1 MLKNWI
7 NTFFYH
13 IKNNK
18 LFSILNV
25 LGLSIGMATLIFAI
39 LFWNDEHAYNQWN
52 PEKDKIYSVLNDIGQ
67 NNVWTSNAATTGPM
81 LKAISPDLDSYC
93 YFYAEYAK
101 DVISYNG
108 KKEVLNKIF
117 TAQSNFFSFF
127 PYKFIHGN
135 GKTAIQD
142 RSSIALSDETAERL
156 FGTENPMGKLVR
168 YDGQVFTVRGVY
180 QLSEKSSV
188 MPEAVT
194 TVIDDDLK
202 RTKDEWSYHYGLILK
217 IKNPNAT
224 DAIIKNMDKLFFE
237 NCSKAQAKQEG
248 LTIDEFLK
256 KYGDPVKTSLLPLP
270 EAKLYSGSS
279 PFSEPN
285 GNLQYLQILMGLSIL
300 ILLLSIVNYIN
311 LATANAIKRAKEIGV
326 RKITG
331 ATKGQIIIQ
340 FVFETAL
347 ITVFSALLA
356 LVMVE
361 ILLPYYNSFLTKDL
375 VLVGSQFYIQLLI
388 ITLLVI
394 LVSGVLPAI
403 YVSNFEVL
411 KVLKGNFSRSKK
423 GIWLRN
429 GMLVL
434 QFAIAAF
441 FIIGSFIVYKQVN
454 FMAEKDLGF
463 KGKQVLDITFK
474 PKKGKTQF
482 DRYKVIKQEA
492 SKIKGVEAVS
502 TALFAMGSQ
511 ENSWS
516 SASYQNNKPF
526 IIQEMAMDLDMLDI
540 LDIKVL
546 KGRKLNPA
554 ISSDTI
560 SSVLLNEKAA
570 KLIGEKDIL
579 NKTILWRDEKV
590 KVVGVVKNFNYFGLE
605 SQISPMVFFY
615 ATKINGVKD
624 DLRHIFIKVKPDNI
638 SETIA
643 GINKFW
649 VQKVDSEYPFEYN
662 FVDKNY
668 ARNFKK
674 YENQRNLFAL
684 LNIIVILIAVFGLFA
699 LASFSMERRLREIA
713 IRKTLGAETNILL
726 KDLSKQYVIFCVI
739 GFLIGILPA
748 YLLLQKWLENFAF
761 RIDIPVLPFIIAF
774 ASLLF
779 LTLTIVLAKAYQ
791 VTKVEILRYLKY
803 E

>member
-39 LFWNDEHAYNQWN
+39 LFWNDEHSYDQWN
-52 PEKDKIYSVLNDIGQ
+52 PEKDKIYSVLNDIGE
-67 NNVWTSNAATTGPM
+67 NNIWTSNAATTGPL
-81 LKAISPDLDSYC
+81 LKAISSDVESYC

-108 KKEVLNKIF
+108 KKEMLSKIF
-117 TAQSNFFSFF
+117 TAQKNFFSFF

-142 RSSIALSDETAERL
+142 RSSIAISATTAERL

-168 YDGQVFTVRGVY
+168 YNGQVFTVRGVY
-180 QLSEKSSV
+180 DLSEKSSV
-188 MPEAVT
+188 MPDAVT
-194 TVIDDDLK
+194 TVIDDDIE
-202 RTKDEWSYHYGLILK
+202 RTKDQWSYHYGLVLK

-224 DAIIKNMDKLFFE
+224 GAIIKNMDNLFFE
-237 NCSKAQAKQEG
+237 NCTKVQAKQEG
-248 LTIDEFLK
+248 MTIAEFTK
-256 KYGDPVKTSLLPLP
+256 KYGNPVKTSLLPLP
-270 EAKLYSGSS
+270 EAKLYKGNQ

-285 GNLQYLQILMGLSIL
+285 GNLQYLLILMGLSIL
-300 ILLLSIVNYIN
+300 ILSLSIVNYIN

-331 ATKGQIIIQ
+331 ATKGQIIMQ

-347 ITVFSALLA
+347 ITIFSALLA
-356 LVMVE
+356 LVLVE
-361 ILLPYYNSFLTKDL
+361 ILLPYYNSFLNKDL
-375 VLVGSQFYIQLLI
+375 VLVGAQFYIQLII

-463 KGKQVLDITFK
+463 KGTQVLDITFK

-482 DRYKVIKQEA
+482 ERYKVIKQEA

-526 IIQEMAMDLDMLDI
+526 LVQEMAMDLDMLDM
-540 LDIKVL
+540 LDVKVI
-546 KGRKLNPA
+546 KGRKFNPA

-560 SSVLLNEKAA
+560 SSVLLNEEAVKM
-570 KLIGEKDIL
+570 IPEKDIL
-579 NKTILWRDEKV
+579 NKIIDWREQKV

-605 SQISPMVFFY
+605 SRIAPMVFFY
-615 ATKINGVKD
+615 VTKINGVQD
-624 DLRHIFIKVKPDNI
+624 DIRHIFIKVKPNDI
-638 SETIA
+638 PQTIA
-643 GINKFW
+643 DINKFW
-649 VQKVDSEYPFEYN
+649 TQKVDSEYPFEYG
-662 FVDKNY
+662 FVNKNY
-668 ARNFKK
+668 AQNFKK

-713 IRKTLGAETNILL
+713 IRKTLGAETNVLL
-726 KDLSKQYVIFCVI
+726 KDLSKQYVVFCVI
-739 GFLIGILPA
+739 GFLIGIIPA

-774 ASLLF
+774 VSLLF
-779 LTLTIVLAKAYQ
+779 LTLAIVLAKAYQ

>member
-18 LFSILNV
+18 LFSILNI

-39 LFWNDEHAYNQWN
+39 LFWNDEHSYDQWN
-52 PEKDKIYSVLNDIGQ
+52 PEKDKIYSVLNDIG
-67 NNVWTSNAATTGPM
+67 NHNIWTTNAATTGPM
-81 LKAISPDLDSYC
+81 LKAVSSDVESYC

-117 TAQSNFFSFF
+117 TAQKNFFSFF
-127 PYKFIHGN
+127 PYRFIHGN

-142 RSSIALSDETAERL
+142 RSSIALSEETAERL
-156 FGTENPMGKLVR
+156 FGTENPMGKLVK
-168 YDGQVFTVRGVY
+168 YNGQFFTVRGVY
-180 QLSEKSSV
+180 DLSEKSSV

-194 TVIDDDLK
+194 TVIDDDIE
-202 RTKDEWSYHYGLILK
+202 RTKNEWSYHYGLVLK
-217 IKNPNAT
+217 IKNPNT
-224 DAIIKNMDKLFFE
+224 TGRIIKTLDNLFFE
-237 NCSKAQAKQEG
+237 NCTKVYAKQEG
-248 LTIDEFLK
+248 MTVAEFVK
-256 KYGDPVKTSLLPLP
+256 KYGDPVKSSLLPLP
-270 EAKLYSGSS
+270 EAKLYTGST

-285 GNLQYLQILMGLSIL
+285 GNMQYLLILMGLSIL
-300 ILLLSIVNYIN
+300 ILSLSIVNYIN

-331 ATKGQIIIQ
+331 ATKGQIVIQ

-347 ITVFSALLA
+347 ITIFSALLA
-356 LVMVE
+356 LVLVE
-361 ILLPYYNSFLTKDL
+361 VLLPYYNSFLDKDL
-375 VLVGSQFYIQLLI
+375 VLVGAQFYTQLIL

-394 LVSGVLPAI
+394 LVSGVLPAV

-434 QFAIAAF
+434 QFAIATF

-454 FMAEKDLGF
+454 FMASKDLGF
-463 KGKQVLDITFK
+463 KGSQVIDITFK
-474 PKKGKTQF
+474 PKKGKTQYE
-482 DRYKVIKQEA
+482 RYKVLKQEA
-492 SKIKGVEAVS
+492 LKIKGVDGVS

-516 SASYQNNKPF
+516 SANYKNEKPF
-526 IIQEMAMDLDMLDI
+526 LVQEMAMDLDMLDI
-540 LDIKVL
+540 LDIKVI

-560 SSVLLNEKAA
+560 SSVLINEETA
-570 KLIGEKDIL
+570 KMIPEKDIL
-579 NKTILWRDEKV
+579 NKTILWRDQKV
-590 KVVGVVKNFNYFGLE
+590 KIIGVVKNFNYFGLE
-605 SQISPMVFFY
+605 SQIAPMVFFY
-615 ATKINGVKD
+615 VTKINGVKD
-624 DLRHIFIKVKPDNI
+624 DIRHIFIKVKPDDI

-649 VQKVDSEYPFEYN
+649 TQKVDSEYPFEYN

-726 KDLSKQYVIFCVI
+726 KELSRQYVIFCAI
-739 GFLIGILPA
+739 GFLIGIIPA

-761 RIDIPVLPFIIAF
+761 RIDIPVLPFITAF
-774 ASLLF
+774 VSLLF

-791 VTKVEILRYLKY
+791 VTKVEVLRYLKY

>member
-39 LFWNDEHAYNQWN
+39 LFWNDEHAYDQWN
-52 PEKDKIYSVLNDIGQ
+52 PEKDKIYSVLNDIG
-67 NNVWTSNAATTGPM
+67 NHNIWTSNAAPLGPM
-81 LKAISPDLDSYC
+81 IKAVSSDVESYC
-93 YFYAEYAK
+93 YFYSTYEK
-101 DVISYNG
+101 DVIAYKEKN
-108 KKEVLNKIF
+108 EVLNNIF
-117 TAQSNFFSFF
+117 TAQSNFFTFF

-142 RSSIALSDETAERL
+142 RSSIALSEETAERL
-156 FGTENPMGKLVR
+156 FGTENPMEKLVK
-168 YDGQVFTVRGVY
+168 YKDQVFTVRGVY
-180 QLSEKSSV
+180 DLSEKSSV
-188 MPEAVT
+188 MPDAVT
-194 TVIDDDLK
+194 TVIDDDIE
-202 RTKDEWSYHYGLILK
+202 RTKDQWSYHYGLMLK

-224 DAIIKNMDKLFFE
+224 ASVIKNMDNLFFE
-237 NCSKAQAKQEG
+237 NCTKVQAKLEG
-248 LTIDEFLK
+248 LTIKEFEK
-256 KYGDPVKTSLLPLP
+256 KYPDPVKTSLLPLP
-270 EAKLYSGSS
+270 KAKLYDGNQ

-285 GNLQYLQILMGLSIL
+285 GNLQYLLILMGLSIL

-331 ATKGQIIIQ
+331 ATKGQIVNQ

-356 LVMVE
+356 LVLVE
-361 ILLPYYNSFLTKDL
+361 VLLPYYNSFLNKDL
-375 VLVGSQFYIQLLI
+375 VLVGTQFYIQLLI
-388 ITLLVI
+388 ITFLVI
-394 LVSGVLPAI
+394 IVSGVLPAI

-454 FMAEKDLGF
+454 YMASKDLGF
-463 KGKQVLDITFK
+463 KGSQVLDIPFK
-474 PKKGKTQF
+474 PKKGKSQF
-482 DRYKVIKQEA
+482 ERYKIIKQEA
-492 SKIKGVEAVS
+492 AKIKGVENVS

-516 SASYQNNKPF
+516 SASYKNHKQF
-526 IIQEMAMDLDMLDI
+526 LVQEMAMDFEMLDMLDI
-540 LDIKVL
+540 KLI
-546 KGRKLNPA
+546 KGRKLNFA
-554 ISSDTI
+554 FSSDTI
-560 SSVLLNEKAA
+560 SSILVNEEAA
-570 KLIGEKDIL
+570 KMIPEKDIL
-579 NKTILWRDEKV
+579 NKIILWRDQKV
-590 KVVGVVKNFNYFGLE
+590 KIVGVVKNFNYFGLE
-605 SQISPMVFFY
+605 SRIAPMVFFY
-615 ATKINGVKD
+615 ATKINGVQD
-624 DLRHIFIKVKPDNI
+624 DIRHIFIKVKPDDMPQ
-638 SETIA
+638 TIA
-643 GINKFW
+643 NINKFW
-649 VQKVDSEYPFEYN
+649 IEKVDAEYPFEYD

-668 ARNFKK
+668 ARNFEK

-699 LASFSMERRLREIA
+699 LASFSMERRLKEIA

-726 KDLSKQYVIFCVI
+726 KELSKQYVLFCVF
-739 GFLIGILPA
+739 GFLIGIIPA
-748 YLLLQKWLENFAF
+748 YLLLEKWLENFAF
-761 RIDIPVLPFIIAF
+761 RIDIPFLPFLIAF
-774 ASLLF
+774 VSLLF
-779 LTLTIVLAKAYQ
+779 LTLSIVLAKAYQ
-791 VTKVEILRYLKY
+791 VTKVEILKYLKY

>member
-1 MLKNWI
+1 M
-7 NTFFYH
+7 
-13 IKNNK
+13 
-18 LFSILNV
+18 
-25 LGLSIGMATLIFAI
+25 
-39 LFWNDEHAYNQWN
+39 
-52 PEKDKIYSVLNDIGQ
+52 
-67 NNVWTSNAATTGPM
+67 
-81 LKAISPDLDSYC
+81 
-93 YFYAEYAK
+93 
-101 DVISYNG
+101 
-108 KKEVLNKIF
+108 
-117 TAQSNFFSFF
+117 
-127 PYKFIHGN
+127 
-135 GKTAIQD
+135 
-142 RSSIALSDETAERL
+142 
-156 FGTENPMGKLVR
+156 
-168 YDGQVFTVRGVY
+168 
-180 QLSEKSSV
+180 
-188 MPEAVT
+188 
-194 TVIDDDLK
+194 
-202 RTKDEWSYHYGLILK
+202 
-217 IKNPNAT
+217 
-224 DAIIKNMDKLFFE
+224 
-237 NCSKAQAKQEG
+237 
-248 LTIDEFLK
+248 
-256 KYGDPVKTSLLPLP
+256 
-270 EAKLYSGSS
+270 
-279 PFSEPN
+279 
-285 GNLQYLQILMGLSIL
+285 ILMGLSIL
-300 ILLLSIVNYIN
+300 ILSLSIVNYIN

-331 ATKGQIIIQ
+331 AGKGQIITQ

-347 ITVFSALLA
+347 ITIFSALLA
-356 LVMVE
+356 LVLVE
-361 ILLPYYNSFLTKDL
+361 LLLPYYNSFLDKNL
-375 VLVGSQFYIQLLI
+375 VLVGAQFFIQIII
-388 ITLLVI
+388 ITLLII

-434 QFAIAAF
+434 QFAIATF

-463 KGKQVLDITFK
+463 KGNQVIDITFK

-482 DRYKVIKQEA
+482 ERYKVIKQEV
-492 SKIKGVEAVS
+492 SKIKGVEAIS

-526 IIQEMAMDLDMLDI
+526 IIQEMAMDLDMLNI
-540 LDIKVL
+540 LDIKVI
-546 KGRKLNPA
+546 KGRNLNPA

-560 SSVLLNEKAA
+560 SSVLLNEVAA

-590 KVVGVVKNFNYFGLE
+590 KIVGVVKNFNYFGLE
-605 SQISPMVFFY
+605 SQIAPMVFFY
-615 ATKINGVKD
+615 VTKINGVKD
-624 DLRHIFIKVKPDNI
+624 DIRHIFIKVKPDDI
-638 SETIA
+638 SQTITD
-643 GINKFW
+643 INKFW
-649 VQKVDSEYPFEYN
+649 TQKVDSEYPFEYN

-674 YENQRNLFAL
+674 YENQKNLFAL

-726 KDLSKQYVIFCVI
+726 KELSKQYVVFCAI
-739 GFLIGILPA
+739 GFLIGIIPA

-761 RIDIPVLPFIIAF
+761 RIDIPLLPFIIAF
-774 ASLLF
+774 VSLLF

>member
-18 LFSILNV
+18 LFSILNI

-39 LFWNDEHAYNQWN
+39 LFWNDEHSYDQWN
-52 PEKDKIYSVLNDIGQ
+52 PEKDKIYSVLNDIGEG
-67 NNVWTSNAATTGPM
+67 NIWTTNAATTGPM
-81 LKAISPDLDSYC
+81 LKAVSSDLESYC

-101 DVISYNG
+101 DVISYNN

-135 GKTAIQD
+135 AKTAIQD
-142 RSSIALSDETAERL
+142 RNSIALSEETAERL

-202 RTKDEWSYHYGLILK
+202 RTKDEWSYHYGLVLK

-224 DAIIKNMDKLFFE
+224 DAIIKNMDNLFFE
-237 NCSKAQAKQEG
+237 NVTKAQAKSEG
-248 LTIDEFLK
+248 LSIEEFTK
-256 KYGDPVKTSLLPLP
+256 KYGNPVKTSLLPLS
-270 EAKLYSGSS
+270 EAKLYSGNQ
-279 PFSEPN
+279 PFSEPI
-285 GNLQYLQILMGLSIL
+285 GNLQYLLILMGLSIL

-331 ATKGQIIIQ
+331 ATKGQIIMQ

-347 ITVFSALLA
+347 ITIFSALLA
-356 LVMVE
+356 LVLVE
-361 ILLPYYNSFLTKDL
+361 ILLPYYNSFLNKDL
-375 VLVGSQFYIQLLI
+375 VLIGAQFFIQLII
-388 ITLLVI
+388 ITSLVI

-463 KGKQVLDITFK
+463 KGTQVLDITFK
-474 PKKGKTQF
+474 PKKEKSQF
-482 DRYKVIKQEA
+482 ERYKLIKQEA

-516 SASYQNNKPF
+516 SASYQNRKPF
-526 IIQEMAMDLDMLDI
+526 LIQEMAMDLDMLDM
-540 LDIKVL
+540 LDIKLL

-560 SSVLLNEKAA
+560 SSVLINEETA
-570 KLIGEKDIL
+570 KLIGEKDVL
-579 NKTILWRDEKV
+579 NKNILWRDQKL
-590 KVVGVVKNFNYFGLE
+590 KIVGVVKNFNYFGLE
-605 SQISPMVFFY
+605 SRIGPMVLFY
-615 ATKINGVKD
+615 VTKIDGVQD
-624 DLRHIFIKVKPDNI
+624 DIRHVFIKVKPDDI
-638 SETIA
+638 PETIA
-643 GINKFW
+643 RINKFW
-649 VQKVDSEYPFEYN
+649 TQKVDSEYPFEYN

-713 IRKTLGAETNILL
+713 IRKTLGAETNVLL
-726 KDLSKQYVIFCVI
+726 KDLSKQYVVFCVI
-739 GFLIGILPA
+739 GFLIGIFPA

-774 ASLLF
+774 VSLLF

-791 VTKVEILRYLKY
+791 VTKVEVLRYLKY

>member
-1 MLKNWI
+1 
-7 NTFFYH
+7 
-13 IKNNK
+13 
-18 LFSILNV
+18 
-25 LGLSIGMATLIFAI
+25 MATLIFAI
-39 LFWNDEHAYNQWN
+39 LFWNDEHSYDQWN
-52 PEKDKIYSVLNDIGQ
+52 PEKDKIYSVLNDIGG
-67 NNVWTSNAATTGPM
+67 NNIWTSNAATTGPL
-81 LKAISPDLDSYC
+81 LKAVSQDVESYC

-168 YDGQVFTVRGVY
+168 YDGQIFTVRGVY

-202 RTKDEWSYHYGLILK
+202 RTKDQWSYHYGLILK

-224 DAIIKNMDKLFFE
+224 GAIIKNMDKLFFE
-237 NCSKAQAKQEG
+237 NCTKAQAKQEG

-285 GNLQYLQILMGLSIL
+285 GNLQYLQILMGLSLL

-331 ATKGQIIIQ
+331 ATKGQIIMQ

-356 LVMVE
+356 LVLVE
-361 ILLPYYNSFLTKDL
+361 ILLPYYNSFLNKDL
-375 VLVGSQFYIQLLI
+375 VLVGAQFYIQLLI

-403 YVSNFEVL
+403 YVSNFEAL

-482 DRYKVIKQEA
+482 ERYKVIKQEA

-526 IIQEMAMDLDMLDI
+526 IIQEMAMDLDMLDM

-546 KGRKLNPA
+546 KGRKLNTA

-560 SSVLLNEKAA
+560 SSVLLNEEAA

-605 SQISPMVFFY
+605 SRISPMVFFY

-624 DLRHIFIKVKPDNI
+624 DIRHVFIKVKPDNI

-649 VQKVDSEYPFEYN
+649 TQKVDSEYPFEYN

-713 IRKTLGAETNILL
+713 IRKTLGAETDKLL
-726 KDLSKQYVIFCVI
+726 KELSRQYVVFCVI
-739 GFLIGILPA
+739 GFLIGVLPA

-774 ASLLF
+774 VSLLF

-791 VTKVEILRYLKY
+791 VTKVDVLRYLKY